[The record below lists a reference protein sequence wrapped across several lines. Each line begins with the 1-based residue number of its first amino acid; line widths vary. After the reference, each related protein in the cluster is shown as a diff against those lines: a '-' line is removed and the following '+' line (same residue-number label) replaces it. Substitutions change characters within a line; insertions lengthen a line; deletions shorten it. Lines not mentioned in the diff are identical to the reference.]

1 MSSLNKKRKFNKE
14 SINKSIFIN
23 FLENDLKINNK
34 ILVNNFMD
42 ELIYNN
48 LSFDNLI
55 DILNNYDIL
64 KFQNNSENN
73 FIIWNYIG
81 SRYNYFMNDKIK
93 KSIDEITKKLDN
105 LCNKINNYF
114 INNDE
119 INFDVNQIISY
130 KNDLLK
136 IEDDYNLLKI
146 KFIKKINTF
155 DLNYLSNNIYNF
167 KNVLNRKE
175 KKCLTK
181 NVYINRMIELNQ
193 LLINYNEELYD
204 LIPLHITINK
214 DIITKF
220 KKKIID
226 ISSEYKKISSKMN
239 ELVDEELIF
248 NYKESLKLYNDIFD
262 KYVENRKN
270 DNNMNYM
277 HY

>member
-1 MSSLNKKRKFNKE
+1 MNSLNKKRKLNKE
-14 SINKSIFIN
+14 SINKSIFLN
-23 FLENDLKINNK
+23 FLENDLNINNK
-34 ILVNNFMD
+34 ILLNNFIN

-48 LSFDNLI
+48 LGFDNLI

-64 KFQNNSENN
+64 KFQNNSDNN

-81 SRYNYFMNDKIK
+81 SRYNYFINEKIK
-93 KSIDEITKKLDN
+93 KSIDKITKKLDN
-105 LCNKINNYF
+105 LGSKINNYF

-119 INFDVNQIISY
+119 INFSIDQIINY
-130 KNDLLK
+130 KNNLFQLDN
-136 IEDDYNLLKI
+136 EYNILKI
-146 KFIKKINTF
+146 KFLKKINSF
-155 DLNYLSNNIYNF
+155 DSNYLNNSFYNY
-167 KNVLNRKE
+167 KNLLNKKE

-181 NVYINRMIELNQ
+181 NIYLSRMVELNQ
-193 LLINYNEELYD
+193 SLINFNEELYN

-220 KKKIID
+220 KKKLID

-239 ELVDEELIF
+239 ELVDEELSF

-262 KYVENRKN
+262 KYVEYRKN

>member
-136 IEDDYNLLKI
+136 IEDDYNLLK
-146 KFIKKINTF
+146 
-155 DLNYLSNNIYNF
+155 
-167 KNVLNRKE
+167 
-175 KKCLTK
+175 
-181 NVYINRMIELNQ
+181 
-193 LLINYNEELYD
+193 
-204 LIPLHITINK
+204 
-214 DIITKF
+214 
-220 KKKIID
+220 
-226 ISSEYKKISSKMN
+226 
-239 ELVDEELIF
+239 
-248 NYKESLKLYNDIFD
+248 
-262 KYVENRKN
+262 
-270 DNNMNYM
+270 
-277 HY
+277 